1 MNGNPKK
8 MLFALLV
15 GMCVT
20 SPAAQFKFESQTLTV
35 PDGFEVNLVA
45 GTNLAQRPG
54 AAKIRSPCLR
64 PSIPLP

>member
-35 PDGFEVNLVA
+35 PDSYFD
-45 GTNLAQRPG
+45 
-54 AAKIRSPCLR
+54 SD
-64 PSIPLP
+64 